1 MRAKSAVQSFAIFRM
16 VIVMIRER
24 LRLSF
29 LVVVFAAI
37 LAWDPGVVVASQ
49 VTEDVKGTINKV
61 IEIIGREGLKDNKEA
76 RRKALREVI
85 DQRFNY
91 HQMVRRA
98 LAKNWKDRSDHERR
112 EFTGLFKKL
121 LENSYASKLE
131 SYSDETINFTDEVVK
146 GKYALVKTEVV
157 RKASTITVDY
167 KLINGAGVWKI
178 YDFVIEGVSMVR
190 NYRSQFSKIIR
201 KDSYEGLVRK
211 LTDKVNELEN
221 DTQKT
226 TSEKP

>member
-1 MRAKSAVQSFAIFRM
+1 M
-16 VIVMIRER
+16 VRER
-24 LRLSF
+24 LWLSF
-29 LVVVFAAI
+29 PVVVFTAI
-37 LAWDPGVVVASQ
+37 LAWDPGFAVASQ
-49 VTEDVKGTINKV
+49 VTEDVKDTIDKV
-61 IEIIGREGLKDNKEA
+61 IEIVGREDLKDNKEA
-76 RRKALREVI
+76 RREALREVI

-98 LAKNWKDRSDHERR
+98 LAKNWKSRSDQERR
-112 EFTGLFKKL
+112 EFTDLFKKL

-131 SYSDETINFTDEVVK
+131 SYSDETINFTDEVIK

-157 RKASTITVDY
+157 RKASIIAVDY

-211 LTDKVNELEN
+211 LTDKVNDLEN

-226 TSEKP
+226 ASEKM

>member
-1 MRAKSAVQSFAIFRM
+1 
-16 VIVMIRER
+16 MIRER

-29 LVVVFAAI
+29 LVVVFMVI
-37 LAWDPGVVVASQ
+37 LAWDPVFAVASQ
-49 VTEDVKGTINKV
+49 VTEDVKDTIDKV
-61 IEIIGREGLKDNKEA
+61 IKIVGREDLKDNKEA
-76 RRKALREVI
+76 RRQALREVI

-98 LAKNWKDRSDHERR
+98 LAKNWKGRSDQERR

-131 SYSDETINFTDEVVK
+131 SYSDETINFTDEVIK
-146 GKYALVKTEVV
+146 GKYALVKTKVV
-157 RKASTITVDY
+157 RKASTIAVDY
-167 KLINGAGVWKI
+167 KLINGGGVWKI

-226 TSEKP
+226 TSEKL

>member
-1 MRAKSAVQSFAIFRM
+1 M
-16 VIVMIRER
+16 VRER
-24 LRLSF
+24 LWLSF

-37 LAWDPGVVVASQ
+37 LAWNPGFAVASQ
-49 VTEDVKGTINKV
+49 VTEDVKDTIDKV
-61 IEIIGREGLKDNKEA
+61 IEIVGREDLKNNKEA
-76 RRKALREVI
+76 RREALREVI

-98 LAKNWKDRSDHERR
+98 LAKNWKGRSDQERR

-131 SYSDETINFTDEVVK
+131 SYSDETINFTDEVIK

-157 RKASTITVDY
+157 RKASTIAVDY
-167 KLINGAGVWKI
+167 KLINGGGVWKI

-201 KDSYEGLVRK
+201 KYSYEDLVRK

-226 TSEKP
+226 ASEKL

>member
-1 MRAKSAVQSFAIFRM
+1 M
-16 VIVMIRER
+16 VRGR
-24 LRLSF
+24 LWPSF
-29 LVVVFAAI
+29 LVVVFAVI
-37 LAWDPGVVVASQ
+37 LAWNPGVAVASQ
-49 VTEDVKGTINKV
+49 VTEDVKDTIDKV
-61 IEIIGREGLKDNKEA
+61 IEIVGREDLKNNKEA
-76 RRKALREVI
+76 RREALREVI

-98 LAKNWKDRSDHERR
+98 LAKNWKGRSDQERR

-131 SYSDETINFTDEVVK
+131 SYSDETINFTDEVIK

-226 TSEKP
+226 TSEKL